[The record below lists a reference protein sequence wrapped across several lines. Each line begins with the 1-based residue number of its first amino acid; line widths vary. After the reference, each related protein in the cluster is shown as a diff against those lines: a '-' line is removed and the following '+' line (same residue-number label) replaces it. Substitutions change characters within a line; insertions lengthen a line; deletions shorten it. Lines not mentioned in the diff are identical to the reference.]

1 MSSIVVDSGGGI
13 NSYTIS
19 DIIDDN
25 YGGECVNS
33 IIVNKECVN
42 SELNV
47 NFVQN
52 EYVNENES
60 SGDSDWKD
68 TVTDDDY
75 IPSEEP
81 MSSDEYD
88 SDIEDLSFK
97 LRNERT
103 LFVYQSKLYE
113 LLRFCPKGGPLD
125 QSMIEEVKNTGSQ
138 LHLKITCFNNCT
150 VEWKSQPEIGALK
163 GLGNLFISTSIVFSG
178 LSFAKF
184 QRFAWLLNLKFIS
197 DSVFYQLRRD
207 FILPVIRNKW
217 KKERQYMLKLLKK
230 RDLVVLVGDGSCDPT
245 IAPIVRVT
253 TQSIVRILS
262 SKLTLGGW
270 LILL

>member
-19 DIIDDN
+19 DIVDDN
-25 YGGECVNS
+25 RGRECVNS

-52 EYVNENES
+52 KYVNENES
-60 SGDSDWKD
+60 SSDSDWKD

-113 LLRFCPKGGPLD
+113 LLRFCPKCGGPLD

-150 VEWKSQPEIGALK
+150 VEWKSQPKIGALK
-163 GLGNLFISTSIVFSG
+163 GLGNLFISSSIVFSG

-184 QRFAWLLNLKFIS
+184 QRFAWLLNFR
-197 DSVFYQLRRD
+197 QC
-207 FILPVIRNKW
+207 ILPV
-217 KKERQYMLKLLKK
+217 MFA
-230 RDLVVLVGDGSCDPT
+230 VMS
-245 IAPIVRVT
+245 
-253 TQSIVRILS
+253 SLS
-262 SKLTLGGW
+262 SSVVHAMYEVTCTITFFEFVLTNPQGTGKSGF
-270 LILL
+270 I

>member
-1 MSSIVVDSGGGI
+1 MTSTYGLQRQKQKSFKVQVNFKSPKKLKGHVKTQFPIPKKKKKSLLSSTFQSNFTDDEGSVDNEDVDSDESDTVSSESSADDICKSKVKDTAVGTCDDFCGNVDNLSSIVVDSGGGI
-13 NSYTIS
+13 NSYSIS
-19 DIIDDN
+19 NIIDDN

-47 NFVQN
+47 NFVEN

-103 LFVYQSKLYE
+103 LFVYQ
-113 LLRFCPKGGPLD
+113 LLRFCPKCGGPLD

-138 LHLKITCFNNCT
+138 LHLKITCFNMHC
-150 VEWKSQPEIGALK
+150 
-163 GLGNLFISTSIVFSG
+163 
-178 LSFAKF
+178 
-184 QRFAWLLNLKFIS
+184 
-197 DSVFYQLRRD
+197 
-207 FILPVIRNKW
+207 
-217 KKERQYMLKLLKK
+217 
-230 RDLVVLVGDGSCDPT
+230 
-245 IAPIVRVT
+245 
-253 TQSIVRILS
+253 
-262 SKLTLGGW
+262 
-270 LILL
+270 

>member
-1 MSSIVVDSGGGI
+1 M
-13 NSYTIS
+13 
-19 DIIDDN
+19 
-25 YGGECVNS
+25 
-33 IIVNKECVN
+33 
-42 SELNV
+42 
-47 NFVQN
+47 
-52 EYVNENES
+52 
-60 SGDSDWKD
+60 
-68 TVTDDDY
+68 TDDDY

-97 LRNERT
+97 LRTERT

-113 LLRFCPKGGPLD
+113 LLRFCPKCG
-125 QSMIEEVKNTGSQ
+125 Q

-197 DSVFYQLRRD
+197 DSVYFT
-207 FILPVIRNKW
+207 
-217 KKERQYMLKLLKK
+217 
-230 RDLVVLVGDGSCDPT
+230 S
-245 IAPIVRVT
+245 
-253 TQSIVRILS
+253 
-262 SKLTLGGW
+262 
-270 LILL
+270 

>member
-1 MSSIVVDSGGGI
+1 MSSIVVASGGGI
-13 NSYTIS
+13 NSYSIS

-25 YGGECVNS
+25 YDGECVNSIIVNKECVNS

-47 NFVQN
+47 TFVQN

-113 LLRFCPKGGPLD
+113 LLRFCPKCGGPLD
-125 QSMIEEVKNTGSQ
+125 QSMIEEVKN
-138 LHLKITCFNNCT
+138 N
-150 VEWKSQPEIGALK
+150 
-163 GLGNLFISTSIVFSG
+163 
-178 LSFAKF
+178 
-184 QRFAWLLNLKFIS
+184 
-197 DSVFYQLRRD
+197 
-207 FILPVIRNKW
+207 
-217 KKERQYMLKLLKK
+217 ML
-230 RDLVVLVGDGSCDPT
+230 
-245 IAPIVRVT
+245 
-253 TQSIVRILS
+253 
-262 SKLTLGGW
+262 
-270 LILL
+270 